1 MVDSTSH
8 DIPSWSHLQL
18 LQSLKSSIFKID
30 PTAVLAMPRFQA
42 ITQQPFKERL
52 IVSVPILREA
62 ASSLKETSFRERV
75 GWFYSSL
82 RKKYTETVNLDRKKH
97 HQTRSK
103 DVEGGYRK
111 SLNHKLKS
119 QLYCN
124 GQYLKPTRN
133 AFQYISIK
141 ARLRYALRFLH
152 RPLVPD
158 FQACASQFV

>member
-62 ASSLKETSFRERV
+62 ASSLKETLFRE
-75 GWFYSSL
+75 
-82 RKKYTETVNLDRKKH
+82 TETVNWDRKKH

-133 AFQYISIK
+133 AFQSISIK